1 MDEEKMDVIIVGG
14 GIAGLAAA
22 RILAE
27 NGLMVL
33 LIERGSYCGA
43 KNVSGGK
50 LYSAG
55 LEEIFPGLESSGAL
69 ERRIVRERVFCRD
82 ADKGYREVS
91 CEGVDVVKPE
101 GAAYSVLRARL
112 DAWLSEQVEE
122 SGAMLIN
129 NICVTGLMV
138 EDGRVCGV
146 VAGDEEM
153 AADVVILAE
162 GVNGLLAKELGLRA
176 ELEPSETCVGVKEV
190 LEMDGALIEERFH
203 LNPGEGAEYMFLQ
216 DGREP
221 LFDGFLYTNRESVSV
236 GVEVC
241 LSDLESSG
249 MSVPEMLEAFKARPE
264 IACLIQG
271 GRLSEYSAHLVSRKC
286 GGPLG
291 RLYGDG
297 VLLVGDTAGLV
308 ANFGSV
314 IRGMDLAAESGRLA
328 AETVL
333 EASAAGDYSAQRLS
347 VYQQKVADGIIGKTM
362 AACKGG
368 RNGLEEKVWLE

>member
-14 GIAGLAAA
+14 GIAGLTAA

-69 ERRIVRERVFCRD
+69 ERKIVSERVFCRE
-82 ADKGYREVS
+82 AGKGYREVS
-91 CEGVDVVKPE
+91 CEGADFVKPE

-129 NICVTGLMV
+129 NICVTGLLV
-138 EDGRVCGV
+138 EEGRVCGV

-153 AADVVILAE
+153 AADLVILAE
-162 GVNGLLAKELGLRA
+162 GVNGLLAKELGLRE
-176 ELEPSETCVGVKEV
+176 ELQPSETCVGVKEV

-203 LNPGEGAEYMFLQ
+203 LNPGEGAEYMFLR
-216 DGREP
+216 DGQEP

-249 MSVPEMLEAFKARPE
+249 LSVPEMLEAFKARPE
-264 IACLIQG
+264 IAGLIQG
-271 GRLSEYSAHLVSRKC
+271 GRLSEYSAHLVSRNC
-286 GGPLG
+286 GGSLG

-308 ANFGSV
+308 ANFGFV

-333 EASAAGDYSAQRLS
+333 EASAAGDFSAQRLS
-347 VYQQKVADGIIGKTM
+347 AYQQKVADGIIGKTM
-362 AACKGG
+362 AACKDS
-368 RNGLEEKVWLE
+368 RNGQEAKVWLE